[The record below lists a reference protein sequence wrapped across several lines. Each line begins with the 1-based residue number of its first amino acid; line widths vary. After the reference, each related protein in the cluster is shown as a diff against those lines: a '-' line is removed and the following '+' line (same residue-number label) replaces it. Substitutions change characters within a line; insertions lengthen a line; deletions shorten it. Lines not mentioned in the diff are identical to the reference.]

1 MGAAA
6 IGVGDAARVIKPDG
20 AAKVVVAVIS
30 NIQIISYSFY
40 SLFNLQPLTAAH
52 PT

>member
-6 IGVGDAARVIKPDG
+6 IGVGDAGGVIKLDG
-20 AAKVVVAVIS
+20 AAKVAVAVIS
-30 NIQIISYSFY
+30 NIPIISYSFY
-40 SLFNLQPLTAAH
+40 SFFNLQPLTAAH